1 MKIKIDMMSNEICAS
16 RLYHIAIIIRTDSVL
31 VVPVSSCCL
40 CFAFFFSLC
49 TLGPPFV
56 ARRIQPTIWR
66 TRARA
71 QHSCLYE
78 IKPAQRSSARA
89 HQRGK
94 REKSIFLTAT
104 AAQKDVSVRKQARNS
119 IRGPQFLT
127 IPGSWLSLRLWR
139 PLLNDRCPRR
149 EQRREMQ

>member
-1 MKIKIDMMSNEICAS
+1 MSNEICAS
-16 RLYHIAIIIRTDSVL
+16 RLYHIAIIIRTDSLL
-31 VVPVSSCCL
+31 VVPVFSCCL

-56 ARRIQPTIWR
+56 ARRMQPTIWR
-66 TRARA
+66 TRART
-71 QHSCLYE
+71 QYSCLYE

-94 REKSIFLTAT
+94 KEKKAFF
-104 AAQKDVSVRKQARNS
+104 AQQQQLKKTCQSGNRHVIRSGARK
-119 IRGPQFLT
+119 FLT
-127 IPGSWLSLRLWR
+127 IPGSWLSLCLWR